1 MPVGVVATAA
11 TATFY
16 ARHNAVQHAQQM
28 PEKQSSRTMT
38 AQILML
44 TTVLT

>member
-1 MPVGVVATAA
+1 MPFGVVAAAA

-28 PEKQSSRTMT
+28 PEKQSSRTMI
-38 AQILML
+38 AQILTLM
-44 TTVLT
+44 TVPT